1 MRQARSA
8 KGPSPSRSGRD
19 QPGAWASS
27 RPKPTAGCDLG
38 SKARALVTFGPW
50 VRRAGISVPVVLIAE
65 MLLLVAVDDK
75 GHVPAGSD
83 AFVKVGLTGALLA
96 ELAIDG
102 QLTVGDDGR
111 VRTGD
116 TRPGDELLADVYD
129 AVRNHLEGKKAR
141 QVIGGLSRH
150 IGGSRDRVV
159 DRLADAG
166 VLGRDR
172 PSVLRPT
179 RHPIRDTAARQAVLD
194 QVRIAARGEEQPVR
208 PDVGVVLALAG
219 PCRLLER
226 VAPDRGTRGEAKK
239 QIARATAEAPF
250 APGVAKI
257 INELIAAVAV
267 TAATAAS

>member
-1 MRQARSA
+1 MPA
-8 KGPSPSRSGRD
+8 
-19 QPGAWASS
+19 
-27 RPKPTAGCDLG
+27 
-38 SKARALVTFGPW
+38 
-50 VRRAGISVPVVLIAE
+50 VLIAE
-65 MLLLVAVDDK
+65 MLLLVAVDDR
-75 GHVPAGSD
+75 GRVPVGSD

-96 ELAIDG
+96 ELAQDG
-102 QLTVGDDGR
+102 RLMIADDGT

-129 AVRNHLEGKKAR
+129 AVRNHLEGRKAR
-141 QVIGGLSRH
+141 QVIGGLSH
-150 IGGSRDRVV
+150 YIGGSRDRVV

-179 RHPIRDTAARQAVLD
+179 RHPVLDTAVRQAVLD
-194 QVRIAARGEEQPVR
+194 QVRAAARGQGPVR

-250 APGVAKI
+250 APGVARI
-257 INELIAAVAV
+257 IDELIAAVAV
-267 TAATAAS
+267 TAATTAGS